1 MRDVTFPTA
10 AAIGSALALA
20 GAALAATA
28 VGSTAAAQTVKVT
41 EREYALAYTPRS
53 VSPGTVTFTVRN
65 IGRVA
70 HALAVSGPGLAM
82 VRTPTIAPGATRT
95 LKVTLGRGTFKLWCP
110 LGRHAAAG
118 MRTTLRVG
126 GSVAPPPP
134 ATTTSGGY
142 DPGYGP

>member
-1 MRDVTFPTA
+1 MRLPA
-10 AAIGSALALA
+10 AVAIGAVLALS

-53 VSPGTVTFTVRN
+53 VAPGKVTFTVRN
-65 IGRVA
+65 VGRVA
-70 HALAVSGPGLAM
+70 HALAVSGPGLAT

-118 MRTTLRVG
+118 MKTTLRVG
-126 GSVAPPPP
+126 AATIVPPP
-134 ATTTSGGY
+134 ATTTNG
-142 DPGYGP
+142 GYGP